1 MAGVNTTQISTD
13 VQPTAP
19 APASSGTA
27 VPTQLSTSSSAHVPQ
42 NSCTAEVLSV
52 FECPVCLD
60 YMLPPYLQCQSGH
73 LVCGN
78 CRPKLTC
85 CPTCRGPVPSVRN
98 LVMEKIANSVLF
110 PCKFSSN
117 GCPAA
122 MLYQEKVEH
131 EEACEFRPYSCPC
144 PGASCKWQGN
154 LDAVMPHLVKIHK
167 SITTLQGISLGEDI
181 VFLAT
186 DINLP
191 GSVDW
196 VMMQSCF
203 GYHFMLVLEKQ
214 EKCDGHQ
221 MFYAVVQLIGSR
233 QHAENF
239 LYRLELSSVRRRLC
253 WEATPRSIH
262 EGVANAISQSDCLAF
277 DTNTAQLFADSGNL
291 DQNNQC
297 ILACHYKPNFGNNPD
312 YADLTASQ
320 IPVESC
326 THLIYESAFV
336 NQFWDVV
343 ARHPSEKLY
352 TSGNRSYAWI
362 NRLKTKF
369 KSLTTLLAIDISFD
383 VEFYDSLSV
392 RHFRSKLSHS
402 IYRAIEEYAFNG
414 FLLNLPEM
422 HQARHFSLRKKM
434 IIAVSIKRSVAQQIP
449 KIIADVSKYVDFVI
463 IASDEMIDT
472 NISYF
477 VDPLHT
483 SGIPDRENA
492 LAKFQEPVVNKLL
505 SAGMMRS
512 KIVVGLSL
520 KVHSFVFLNPN
531 ENIVGASVIRNSP
544 DFFNYRHICKV
555 SDADMHEQAYS
566 KYKKSNDRWIAFND
580 EETIREKVAWVQ
592 HKNLGGIALTDV
604 NFDDPTGYCSKSFYT
619 FPLVKMAHSQMGCLH
634 VHAVLSSADDKETK
648 NSQNGDLYEQ
658 CVRLCTYTLRNGND
672 PFEIDNLIKSGC
684 THLSIYV
691 GKFDS
696 PGNIV
701 YPHLLLN
708 NMELLKIKRANFSAV
723 LLSVHCLD
731 FWKFSSNDTS
741 NNINLFIENIEHIMN
756 EFGFDGVH
764 LHFEFANVIEEY
776 EKLYAEKLYNKILN
790 IRQMASNR
798 NKTLFIISLNVNAF
812 INEAEQWL
820 RRADYLNLLLKYYE
834 AESEEFLHLIH
845 RTGNRKKLLIGGAL
859 FKHQW
864 STHSDFCK
872 QLYMSIPEYED
883 NLLDLIYDNIET
895 IVRKA
900 RFATMYGFGGMALLN
915 VHMDDSSGICLQ
927 GSKFPCLRAMKENY
941 LCQPRCETLEN
952 HCQKSSKKVICYYST
967 EMDSDAVFSSDLPLK
982 RCTHLAVNI
991 LYFFKDRNGELKIH
1005 TSWSTMR
1012 VLNELLSLRIQHG
1025 LKLVAVVQKKHGIH
1039 SYNEIIRLMTQDER
1053 WFAEFVRVIELFDFD
1068 AVELHFGSI
1077 GNIQHQHTLNILKK
1091 LKSELKRNPT
1101 ASNQCPVE
1109 FGFAAEMYPI
1119 DLGNKHFVE
1128 TIYGLFDYITLLS
1141 FKSNRGLGIAE
1152 TNRRI
1157 AIEDTIRMF
1166 EDQGFPV
1173 RKLVLALSSFGIQF
1187 NLGCSSNVSVE
1198 DVLSNL
1204 RDHAQYLE
1212 YDRKYRM
1219 NELCHK
1225 VIRKKMKE
1233 FISYRHMGAVAYSCN
1248 EILFYERPETIRYK
1262 ARFAAARGL
1271 SGIALYRL
1279 NDENDCSS
1287 CSGIPYCL
1295 LDAATADC

>member
-297 ILACHYKPNFGNNPD
+297 ILACHYRPNFGNNPD

-422 HQARHFSLRKKM
+422 HQARHFSLRKNM

-472 NISYF
+472 HISYF

-634 VHAVLSSADDKETK
+634 VHAVVSSADDKETK

-696 PGNIV
+696 PGNI
-701 YPHLLLN
+701 
-708 NMELLKIKRANFSAV
+708 
-723 LLSVHCLD
+723 
-731 FWKFSSNDTS
+731 
-741 NNINLFIENIEHIMN
+741 
-756 EFGFDGVH
+756 
-764 LHFEFANVIEEY
+764 
-776 EKLYAEKLYNKILN
+776 
-790 IRQMASNR
+790 
-798 NKTLFIISLNVNAF
+798 
-812 INEAEQWL
+812 
-820 RRADYLNLLLKYYE
+820 
-834 AESEEFLHLIH
+834 EEFLHLIH

-1039 SYNEIIRLMTQDER
+1039 SYNEIIRLMSRDFNYTIFDTVIQDM
-1053 WFAEFVRVIELFDFD
+1053 
-1068 AVELHFGSI
+1068 H
-1077 GNIQHQHTLNILKK
+1077 LKYLKKIK

-1128 TIYGLFDYITLLS
+1128 TIYGYTLQ
-1141 FKSNRGLGIAE
+1141 
-1152 TNRRI
+1152 
-1157 AIEDTIRMF
+1157 EDTISMF

-1187 NLGCSSNVSVE
+1187 NLGCGSNVSVE

-1225 VIRKKMKE
+1225 VIRKEMKE

>member
-1 MAGVNTTQISTD
+1 MKIEIVSLKIPSFIVVCRRVAVVFGREEKALRIVKSEGVYTANWIFIRLNGWTD

-167 SITTLQGISLGEDI
+167 SITTLQGILGEDI

-312 YADLTASQ
+312 YADLTTSQ

-326 THLIYESAFV
+326 SHLIYESAFV

-414 FLLNLPEM
+414 FLLNLPVFAPYSNYI
-422 HQARHFSLRKKM
+422 QFL
-434 IIAVSIKRSVAQQIP
+434 I
-449 KIIADVSKYVDFVI
+449 
-463 IASDEMIDT
+463 
-472 NISYF
+472 
-477 VDPLHT
+477 
-483 SGIPDRENA
+483 
-492 LAKFQEPVVNKLL
+492 EPVVNKLL

-531 ENIVGASVIRNSP
+531 ENIVGAS
-544 DFFNYRHICKV
+544 ICKV
-555 SDADMHEQAYS
+555 SDADMHEEAYS

-658 CVRLCTYTLRNGND
+658 CAGTLRLCTYTLRNGND

-776 EKLYAEKLYNKILN
+776 EKLYAEVNFVIFATCK
-790 IRQMASNR
+790 MA
-798 NKTLFIISLNVNAF
+798 K
-812 INEAEQWL
+812 Q
-820 RRADYLNLLLKYYE
+820 
-834 AESEEFLHLIH
+834 EEFLHLIH

-883 NLLDLIYDNIET
+883 NLLDMIYDNIET

-991 LYFFKDRNGELKIH
+991 LYFFKDRNGE
-1005 TSWSTMR
+1005 STMR

-1039 SYNEIIRLMTQDER
+1039 SYNEIIRLM
-1053 WFAEFVRVIELFDFD
+1053 
-1068 AVELHFGSI
+1068 
-1077 GNIQHQHTLNILKK
+1077 N
-1091 LKSELKRNPT
+1091 
-1101 ASNQCPVE
+1101 
-1109 FGFAAEMYPI
+1109 
-1119 DLGNKHFVE
+1119 
-1128 TIYGLFDYITLLS
+1128 
-1141 FKSNRGLGIAE
+1141 
-1152 TNRRI
+1152 
-1157 AIEDTIRMF
+1157 
-1166 EDQGFPV
+1166 QGFPV

-1225 VIRKKMKE
+1225 VIRKEMKE

>member
-167 SITTLQGISLGEDI
+167 SITTLQGINLGEDI

-291 DQNNQC
+291 GINVTITMVPPIFCAYCWMLSTYSYDAVTDVDQNNQC
-297 ILACHYKPNFGNNPD
+297 ILACHYKPNFDNNPD

-352 TSGNRSYAWI
+352 TSSNRSYAWI

-414 FLLNLPEM
+414 FLLNLPVFAPYSNYI
-422 HQARHFSLRKKM
+422 QFL
-434 IIAVSIKRSVAQQIP
+434 I
-449 KIIADVSKYVDFVI
+449 
-463 IASDEMIDT
+463 
-472 NISYF
+472 
-477 VDPLHT
+477 
-483 SGIPDRENA
+483 
-492 LAKFQEPVVNKLL
+492 EPVVNKLL

-648 NSQNGDLYEQ
+648 NSQNSDLYEQ
-658 CVRLCTYTLRNGND
+658 CAGTLRLCTYTLRNGNE

-696 PGNIV
+696 PGNVV

-708 NMELLKIKRANFSAV
+708 HMELLKIKRANFSAV
-723 LLSVHCLD
+723 LLSVHSLD

-741 NNINLFIENIEHIMN
+741 NNINLFIENVEHIMN
-756 EFGFDGVH
+756 EFDFDGVH

-776 EKLYAEKLYNKILN
+776 EKLYAE
-790 IRQMASNR
+790 
-798 NKTLFIISLNVNAF
+798 VNF
-812 INEAEQWL
+812 VIFTTCKMEKQ
-820 RRADYLNLLLKYYE
+820 
-834 AESEEFLHLIH
+834 EEFLHLIH

-883 NLLDLIYDNIET
+883 SLLDLIYDNIET

-941 LCQPRCETLEN
+941 LCHPRCETLEN

-967 EMDSDAVFSSDLPLK
+967 EVDSDAVFSSDLPLK

-1039 SYNEIIRLMTQDER
+1039 SYNEIIRLMSRDFNHTIFDTVIQDMHLKYLKK
-1053 WFAEFVRVIELFDFD
+1053 FVRVIELFDFD
-1068 AVELHFGSI
+1068 AVELHFGYI
-1077 GNIQHQHTLNILKK
+1077 ENIQHQHILNILKK

-1157 AIEDTIRMF
+1157 AIEDTISMF

-1173 RKLVLALSSFGIQF
+1173 HKLVLALSSFGIQF
-1187 NLGCSSNVSVE
+1187 NLGCGSNVSVE

-1225 VIRKKMKE
+1225 VIRKEMKE

>member
-1 MAGVNTTQISTD
+1 MKIEIVSLKVNKWMNFIYMKEKTVPMFHINEYLTD

-167 SITTLQGISLGEDI
+167 SITTLQGILGEDI

-352 TSGNRSYAWI
+352 TSGNRSYAWM

-414 FLLNLPEM
+414 FLLNLPVFAPYSNYI
-422 HQARHFSLRKKM
+422 QFL
-434 IIAVSIKRSVAQQIP
+434 I
-449 KIIADVSKYVDFVI
+449 
-463 IASDEMIDT
+463 
-472 NISYF
+472 
-477 VDPLHT
+477 
-483 SGIPDRENA
+483 
-492 LAKFQEPVVNKLL
+492 EPVVNKLL

-531 ENIVGASVIRNSP
+531 ENIVGAS
-544 DFFNYRHICKV
+544 ICKV

-648 NSQNGDLYEQ
+648 NSQNSDLYEQ
-658 CVRLCTYTLRNGND
+658 CAGTLRLCTYTLRNGND

-776 EKLYAEKLYNKILN
+776 EKLYAE
-790 IRQMASNR
+790 
-798 NKTLFIISLNVNAF
+798 VNFVIFATCKM
-812 INEAEQWL
+812 EKQ
-820 RRADYLNLLLKYYE
+820 
-834 AESEEFLHLIH
+834 EEFLHLIH

-991 LYFFKDRNGELKIH
+991 LYFFKDRNGE
-1005 TSWSTMR
+1005 STMR

-1039 SYNEIIRLMTQDER
+1039 SYNEIIRLM
-1053 WFAEFVRVIELFDFD
+1053 
-1068 AVELHFGSI
+1068 
-1077 GNIQHQHTLNILKK
+1077 N
-1091 LKSELKRNPT
+1091 
-1101 ASNQCPVE
+1101 
-1109 FGFAAEMYPI
+1109 
-1119 DLGNKHFVE
+1119 
-1128 TIYGLFDYITLLS
+1128 
-1141 FKSNRGLGIAE
+1141 
-1152 TNRRI
+1152 
-1157 AIEDTIRMF
+1157 
-1166 EDQGFPV
+1166 QGFPV

-1187 NLGCSSNVSVE
+1187 NLGCGSNVSVE

-1225 VIRKKMKE
+1225 VIRKEMKE

>member
-13 VQPTAP
+13 VQPTAS
-19 APASSGTA
+19 ASASSGSA
-27 VPTQLSTSSSAHVPQ
+27 APTQLSTSSSGHLPQ

-167 SITTLQGISLGEDI
+167 SITTLQGEDI

-291 DQNNQC
+291 GINNNQC
-297 ILACHYKPNFGNNPD
+297 ILACHYKPNFDSNPY
-312 YADLTASQ
+312 YADLTASE

-343 ARHPSEKLY
+343 PRHPSEKLY

-369 KSLTTLLAIDISFD
+369 KSLATILAIDMSFD

-402 IYRAIEEYAFNG
+402 IYRVIEEYAFNG

-422 HQARHFSLRKKM
+422 HQARHFSLRKNM

-449 KIIADVSKYVDFVI
+449 KIIADISKHPVSLIEK
-463 IASDEMIDT
+463 M
-472 NISYF
+472 
-477 VDPLHT
+477 HW
-483 SGIPDRENA
+483 
-492 LAKFQEPVVNKLL
+492 QEPVVNKLL
-505 SAGMMRS
+505 SAGMIRS

-520 KVHSFVFLNPN
+520 KVHSFVLRNPN
-531 ENIVGASVIRNSP
+531 ENIVGAS
-544 DFFNYRHICKV
+544 ICKV
-555 SDADMHEQAYS
+555 GDADLHEQAYS
-566 KYKKSNDRWIAFND
+566 KYKISNDRWIAFND

-604 NFDDPTGYCSKSFYT
+604 NFDDPTGYCSKNFYT
-619 FPLVKMAHSQMGCLH
+619 FPLVKMAHSQMSCLH
-634 VHAVLSSADDKETK
+634 VHAVSSSTDDKETK
-648 NSQNGDLYEQ
+648 KSQNSDFYEQ
-658 CVRLCTYTLRNGND
+658 CVRLCTYTLRKGNE
-672 PFEIDNLIKSGC
+672 PFEIDNLINSGC

-696 PGNIV
+696 PGKYV
-701 YPHLLLN
+701 DSYLLLN
-708 NMELLKIKRANFSAV
+708 HMELLKMKRANVSAV
-723 LLSVHCLD
+723 LLSVHYLD
-731 FWKFSSNDTS
+731 FWKLSSNDTS
-741 NNINLFIENIEHIMN
+741 NNVNLFIENMEHIMN
-756 EFGFDGVH
+756 EFGFDGIH
-764 LHFEFANVIEEY
+764 LHFEFANAIEEY
-776 EKLYAEKLYNKILN
+776 EKLYTEKLYNRILN

-798 NKTLFIISLNVNAF
+798 KKMLFIISLNVNAF

-834 AESEEFLHLIH
+834 AENEEFLHLIH

-859 FKHQW
+859 FKHQR
-864 STHSDFCK
+864 SKHSDFCK
-872 QLYMSIPEYED
+872 QFRMSVPKYED
-883 NLLDLIYDNIET
+883 NSLDPIYDSIET

-915 VHMDDSSGICLQ
+915 VHVDDPSGICVR

-941 LCQPRCETLEN
+941 LCQPPCETLEN
-952 HCQKSSKKVICYYST
+952 HCQKSSSKVICYYST
-967 EMDSDAVFSSDLPLK
+967 EVDSDAVFSSDLPLK

-1012 VLNELLSLRIQHG
+1012 ILNELL
-1025 LKLVAVVQKKHGIH
+1025 
-1039 SYNEIIRLMTQDER
+1039 TQDER

-1068 AVELHFGSI
+1068 AVELHFGAI
-1077 GNIQHQHTLNILKK
+1077 ENIQHQHILNILKK
-1091 LKSELKRNPT
+1091 LKSELRRNPT
-1101 ASNQCPVE
+1101 SSNQCSVE
-1109 FGFAAEMYPI
+1109 FGFAAEMYPM
-1119 DLGNKHFVE
+1119 DLGNKIFVE

-1141 FKSNRGLGIAE
+1141 FKSNRGLGMAE
-1152 TNRRI
+1152 TNRGI
-1157 AIEDTIRMF
+1157 AIEDAISMF
-1166 EDQGFPV
+1166 EDQGFAV
-1173 RKLVLALSSFGIQF
+1173 RKLVLALPSFGIQF
-1187 NLGCSSNVSVE
+1187 NLGCGSNVSVE

-1204 RDHAQYLE
+1204 SDHAQYLE

-1219 NELCHK
+1219 NDLCRK
-1225 VIRKKMKE
+1225 VIRKEMKE

-1271 SGIALYRL
+1271 GGIALYRL

-1287 CSGIPYCL
+1287 CSGISYCL

>member
-1 MAGVNTTQISTD
+1 MYN
-13 VQPTAP
+13 
-19 APASSGTA
+19 
-27 VPTQLSTSSSAHVPQ
+27 QLPQ
-42 NSCTAEVLSV
+42 HLPHPGPPFQHKVLSV

-167 SITTLQGISLGEDI
+167 SITTLQGILGEDI

-422 HQARHFSLRKKM
+422 HQARHFSLRKNM

-463 IASDEMIDT
+463 IASDEMTDT
-472 NISYF
+472 HISYF

-492 LAKFQEPVVNKLL
+492 LA
-505 SAGMMRS
+505 
-512 KIVVGLSL
+512 I
-520 KVHSFVFLNPN
+520 
-531 ENIVGASVIRNSP
+531 
-544 DFFNYRHICKV
+544 
-555 SDADMHEQAYS
+555 SDADMHEEAYS

-634 VHAVLSSADDKETK
+634 VQAVLSSADDKETK

-776 EKLYAEKLYNKILN
+776 EKLYAE
-790 IRQMASNR
+790 
-798 NKTLFIISLNVNAF
+798 VNF
-812 INEAEQWL
+812 VI
-820 RRADYLNLLLKYYE
+820 
-834 AESEEFLHLIH
+834 
-845 RTGNRKKLLIGGAL
+845 
-859 FKHQW
+859 
-864 STHSDFCK
+864 
-872 QLYMSIPEYED
+872 
-883 NLLDLIYDNIET
+883 
-895 IVRKA
+895 
-900 RFATMYGFGGMALLN
+900 FATCKMEK
-915 VHMDDSSGICLQ
+915 Q
-927 GSKFPCLRAMKENY
+927 
-941 LCQPRCETLEN
+941 
-952 HCQKSSKKVICYYST
+952 VIYY
-967 EMDSDAVFSSDLPLK
+967 F
-982 RCTHLAVNI
+982 
-991 LYFFKDRNGELKIH
+991 
-1005 TSWSTMR
+1005 
-1012 VLNELLSLRIQHG
+1012 
-1025 LKLVAVVQKKHGIH
+1025 
-1039 SYNEIIRLMTQDER
+1039 
-1053 WFAEFVRVIELFDFD
+1053 
-1068 AVELHFGSI
+1068 
-1077 GNIQHQHTLNILKK
+1077 
-1091 LKSELKRNPT
+1091 
-1101 ASNQCPVE
+1101 
-1109 FGFAAEMYPI
+1109 
-1119 DLGNKHFVE
+1119 
-1128 TIYGLFDYITLLS
+1128 
-1141 FKSNRGLGIAE
+1141 
-1152 TNRRI
+1152 
-1157 AIEDTIRMF
+1157 
-1166 EDQGFPV
+1166 
-1173 RKLVLALSSFGIQF
+1173 
-1187 NLGCSSNVSVE
+1187 
-1198 DVLSNL
+1198 
-1204 RDHAQYLE
+1204 
-1212 YDRKYRM
+1212 
-1219 NELCHK
+1219 
-1225 VIRKKMKE
+1225 
-1233 FISYRHMGAVAYSCN
+1233 
-1248 EILFYERPETIRYK
+1248 
-1262 ARFAAARGL
+1262 
-1271 SGIALYRL
+1271 
-1279 NDENDCSS
+1279 
-1287 CSGIPYCL
+1287 
-1295 LDAATADC
+1295 

>member
-167 SITTLQGISLGEDI
+167 SITTLQGILGEDI

-422 HQARHFSLRKKM
+422 HQARHFSLRKNM

-449 KIIADVSKYVDFVI
+449 KIIADVS
-463 IASDEMIDT
+463 
-472 NISYF
+472 NYF

-531 ENIVGASVIRNSP
+531 ENIVGAS
-544 DFFNYRHICKV
+544 ICKV
-555 SDADMHEQAYS
+555 SDADMHEEAYS

-634 VHAVLSSADDKETK
+634 VQAVLSSADDKETK

-658 CVRLCTYTLRNGND
+658 CAGNLRLCTYTLRNGND

-776 EKLYAEKLYNKILN
+776 EKLYAE
-790 IRQMASNR
+790 
-798 NKTLFIISLNVNAF
+798 VNFVIFATCKM
-812 INEAEQWL
+812 EKQ
-820 RRADYLNLLLKYYE
+820 
-834 AESEEFLHLIH
+834 EEFLHLIH

-864 STHSDFCK
+864 NTHSDFCK
-872 QLYMSIPEYED
+872 QLYMSIPQYED

-967 EMDSDAVFSSDLPLK
+967 EMDSDVVFSSDLPLK

-991 LYFFKDRNGELKIH
+991 LYFFKDRNGE
-1005 TSWSTMR
+1005 STMR

-1039 SYNEIIRLMTQDER
+1039 SYNEIIRLM
-1053 WFAEFVRVIELFDFD
+1053 
-1068 AVELHFGSI
+1068 
-1077 GNIQHQHTLNILKK
+1077 N
-1091 LKSELKRNPT
+1091 
-1101 ASNQCPVE
+1101 
-1109 FGFAAEMYPI
+1109 
-1119 DLGNKHFVE
+1119 
-1128 TIYGLFDYITLLS
+1128 
-1141 FKSNRGLGIAE
+1141 
-1152 TNRRI
+1152 
-1157 AIEDTIRMF
+1157 
-1166 EDQGFPV
+1166 QGFPV

-1187 NLGCSSNVSVE
+1187 NLGCGSNVSVE

-1225 VIRKKMKE
+1225 VIRKEMKE

>member
-13 VQPTAP
+13 VQPTAS
-19 APASSGTA
+19 ASASSGSA
-27 VPTQLSTSSSAHVPQ
+27 APTQLSTSSSGHLPQ

-167 SITTLQGISLGEDI
+167 SITTLQGILGEDI

-291 DQNNQC
+291 GINVTITMVPPIFCAYCWILSTYSYDAVTDVDQNNQC
-297 ILACHYKPNFGNNPD
+297 ILACHYKPNFDSNPY
-312 YADLTASQ
+312 YADLTASE

-343 ARHPSEKLY
+343 PRHPSEKLY

-369 KSLTTLLAIDISFD
+369 KSLATILAIDMSFD

-402 IYRAIEEYAFNG
+402 IYRVIEEYAFNG
-414 FLLNLPEM
+414 FLLNLPVFAPYSNYIQFLIEM
-422 HQARHFSLRKKM
+422 HQARHFSLRKNM

-449 KIIADVSKYVDFVI
+449 KIIADISKYVDF
-463 IASDEMIDT
+463 
-472 NISYF
+472 
-477 VDPLHT
+477 
-483 SGIPDRENA
+483 
-492 LAKFQEPVVNKLL
+492 EPVVNKLL
-505 SAGMMRS
+505 SAGMIRS

-520 KVHSFVFLNPN
+520 KVHSFVLRNPN

-544 DFFNYRHICKV
+544 DLFNYRHICKV
-555 SDADMHEQAYS
+555 GDADLHEQAYS
-566 KYKKSNDRWIAFND
+566 KYKISNDRWIAFND

-604 NFDDPTGYCSKSFYT
+604 NFDDPTGYCSKNFYT
-619 FPLVKMAHSQMGCLH
+619 FPLVKMAHSQMSCLH
-634 VHAVLSSADDKETK
+634 VHAVSSSTDDKETK
-648 NSQNGDLYEQ
+648 KSQNSDFYEQ
-658 CVRLCTYTLRNGND
+658 CV
-672 PFEIDNLIKSGC
+672 SGC

-696 PGNIV
+696 PGKYV
-701 YPHLLLN
+701 DSYLLLN
-708 NMELLKIKRANFSAV
+708 HMELLKMKRANVSAV
-723 LLSVHCLD
+723 LLSVHYLD
-731 FWKFSSNDTS
+731 FWKLSSNDTS
-741 NNINLFIENIEHIMN
+741 NNVNLFIENMEHIMN
-756 EFGFDGVH
+756 EFGFDGIH
-764 LHFEFANVIEEY
+764 LHFEFANAIEEY
-776 EKLYAEKLYNKILN
+776 EKILN

-798 NKTLFIISLNVNAF
+798 KKMLFIISLNVNAF

-834 AESEEFLHLIH
+834 AENEEFLHLIH

-859 FKHQW
+859 FKHQR
-864 STHSDFCK
+864 SKHSDFCK
-872 QLYMSIPEYED
+872 QFRMSVPKYED
-883 NLLDLIYDNIET
+883 NSLDPIYDSIET

-915 VHMDDSSGICLQ
+915 VHLDDPSGICVR

-941 LCQPRCETLEN
+941 LCQPPCETLEN
-952 HCQKSSKKVICYYST
+952 HCQKSSSKVICYYST
-967 EMDSDAVFSSDLPLK
+967 EVDSDAVFSSDLPLK

-991 LYFFKDRNGELKIH
+991 LYFFKDRNGE
-1005 TSWSTMR
+1005 STMR
-1012 VLNELLSLRIQHG
+1012 ILNELLSLRIQHG

-1039 SYNEIIRLMTQDER
+1039 SYNEILRLMTQDER

-1068 AVELHFGSI
+1068 AVELHFGAI
-1077 GNIQHQHTLNILKK
+1077 ENIQHQHILNILKK
-1091 LKSELKRNPT
+1091 LKSELRRNPT
-1101 ASNQCPVE
+1101 SSNQCSVE
-1109 FGFAAEMYPI
+1109 FGFAAEMCPM
-1119 DLGNKHFVE
+1119 DLGNKIFVE

-1141 FKSNRGLGIAE
+1141 FKSNRGLGMAE
-1152 TNRRI
+1152 TNRGI
-1157 AIEDTIRMF
+1157 AIEDAISMF
-1166 EDQGFPV
+1166 EDQGFAV
-1173 RKLVLALSSFGIQF
+1173 RKLVLALPSFGIQF
-1187 NLGCSSNVSVE
+1187 NLGCGSNVSVE

-1204 RDHAQYLE
+1204 SDHAQYLE

-1219 NELCHK
+1219 NDLCRK
-1225 VIRKKMKE
+1225 VIRKEMKE

-1271 SGIALYRL
+1271 GGIALYRL

-1287 CSGIPYCL
+1287 CSGISYCL